1 MVNIFIVGLG
11 GQGTIMFSKILSTAL
26 LEEGYNLVAKETT
39 GSTHR
44 DAPVTSEIRVG
55 PKVRSPGIMDGEADI
70 AVGLEPME
78 CLRFARK
85 YSPSATVFVNTR
97 PVHPPFTVSR
107 RPYPEVSEMLSVLE
121 SLTGRVV
128 ALDATR
134 LAESVGSG
142 SAANMVMLGVL
153 VGSEMLKLNPGRVE
167 GVVSRLAPKGAEKL
181 NVDAFRTGL
190 REAEK
195 IFR

>member
-1 MVNIFIVGLG
+1 MVNIFVVGLG

-26 LEEGYNLVAKETT
+26 LEAGCNLITKETT

-55 PKVRSPGIMDGEADI
+55 PNVRSPGIMDGEADVV
-70 AVGLEPME
+70 VGLEPME

-85 YSPSATVFVNTR
+85 YSPSATVFVNTH
-97 PVHPPFTVSR
+97 PVYPPFTISR
-107 RPYPEVSEMLSVLE
+107 RPYPEVGEILGVLKE
-121 SLTGRVV
+121 LTGRVV
-128 ALDATR
+128 ALDATK
-134 LAESVGSG
+134 LAEDVGGG

-153 VGSEMLKLNPGRVE
+153 VGSGILDLDLGRVE
-167 GVVSRLAPKGAEKL
+167 EVISRLAPRGAEKL
-181 NVDAFRTGL
+181 NVDAFRAGL